1 MKILVIADV
10 HGREMWKR
18 MVDKEGADQVVFLG
32 DYVDSFDIPWDK
44 QLHNLMDIAEYKRGR
59 GINCTLLVGNHCLP
73 YFRGGDTGV
82 SGYQSLYASHY
93 QSVYEEMFK
102 DQHIQACTT
111 IGDYLF
117 IHAGFTKQWAK
128 NYGIREDKPEDMND
142 LFYQN
147 MKPFEFQ
154 HSPRVDNPNDAPSY
168 RAISSTGDNVWQSPT
183 WVRPMSLKQAA
194 VPGWNQV
201 VGHTRGNKILIEDTT
216 NKDKVYFCDTQ
227 DGIGDYLVIIDGVPE
242 VHTL

>member
-1 MKILVIADV
+1 MKILTIGDV
-10 HGREMWKR
+10 HGRTLWQDMIN
-18 MVDKEGADQVVFLG
+18 KEQPDQVIFLG
-32 DYVDSFDIPWDK
+32 DYLDSFDIPWDK
-44 QLHNLMDIAEYKRGR
+44 QLSNLLNIQAYKKA
-59 GINCTLLVGNHCLP
+59 NLDTCTLLIGNHCCP
-73 YFRGGDTGV
+73 YLTGGDTGV
-82 SGYQSLYASHY
+82 SGYQQIAGHHY
-93 QSVYEEMFK
+93 RMVMDEMYK

-128 NYGIREDKPEDMND
+128 SYGVREDNPEDMND

-154 HSPRVDNPNDAPSY
+154 HGPRVDDPNAAPSY

-201 VGHTRGNKILIEDTT
+201 VGHTRENKILIEETT

-242 VHTL
+242 IHIL